1 MFKIAVLVS
10 GGGSNLQSIIDKIEE
25 GYIKNCKIE
34 MVIGDRPN

>member
-25 GYIKNCKIE
+25 GYIKKLQ
-34 MVIGDRPN
+34 DRNGYRG